1 MNLAS
6 ITNMPETMKPAALPE
21 IAWSSGTSSV
31 QGFAVETSDY
41 KQGVVI
47 YIYPS
52 DGKLSRLNVNT
63 QQVVF
68 NKPGNFPWS
77 SILRDSGQLL
87 IEKIRS
93 FAVLDDAW
101 DGECAKAPTAK
112 AIQEAEDFIYL
123 LKDRHILDEI
133 KQPIVSLMNDGEINF
148 WWNLP
153 EARFDIGFYGSGIY
167 SYYAKIKDKEFGE
180 DDKEFS
186 NIEFD
191 LQLLVI
197 LLMGF
202 QCALSKMKR

>member
-6 ITNMPETMKPAALPE
+6 ITNMPETMKPAALLE

-41 KQGVVI
+41 KQCVVR
-47 YIYPS
+47 
-52 DGKLSRLNVNT
+52 KLSRLNVNT

-77 SILRDSGQLL
+77 TILRDSGQLL
-87 IEKIRS
+87 IEKVRS

>member
-6 ITNMPETMKPAALPE
+6 ITNMPETMKPAALLE

-41 KQGVVI
+41 KQCVVR
-47 YIYPS
+47 
-52 DGKLSRLNVNT
+52 KLSRLNVNT

-87 IEKIRS
+87 IEKVRS

>member
-6 ITNMPETMKPAALPE
+6 VMNVPETMKSATLLE
-21 IAWSSGTSSV
+21 VAWNSGTSSV
-31 QGFAVETSDY
+31 QGFAVESSDY

-52 DGKLSRLNVNT
+52 AGKFSRLNVNT

-68 NKPGNFPWS
+68 NKSESVPWNS
-77 SILRDSGQLL
+77 TLRDSGQLL
-87 IEKIRS
+87 IEKVRS
-93 FAVLDDAW
+93 FAVLEDTW

>member
-1 MNLAS
+1 MNV
-6 ITNMPETMKPAALPE
+6 PETMKSATLLE
-21 IAWSSGTSSV
+21 VAWNSGTSSV
-31 QGFAVETSDY
+31 QGFAVESSDY

-52 DGKLSRLNVNT
+52 DGKFSRLNVNT

-68 NKPGNFPWS
+68 NKSESVPWNS
-77 SILRDSGQLL
+77 TLRDSGQLL
-87 IEKIRS
+87 IEKVRS
-93 FAVLDDAW
+93 FAVLEDTW

>member
-1 MNLAS
+1 
-6 ITNMPETMKPAALPE
+6 MPETMKPAALLE

-41 KQGVVI
+41 KQCVVI

-52 DGKLSRLNVNT
+52 DGKFSRLNVNT

-87 IEKIRS
+87 IEKVRS

-148 WWNLP
+148 SDYL
-153 EARFDIGFYGSGIY
+153 
-167 SYYAKIKDKEFGE
+167 
-180 DDKEFS
+180 
-186 NIEFD
+186 
-191 LQLLVI
+191 
-197 LLMGF
+197 
-202 QCALSKMKR
+202 

>member
-6 ITNMPETMKPAALPE
+6 ITNMPETMKPAALLE

-41 KQGVVI
+41 KQCVVR
-47 YIYPS
+47 
-52 DGKLSRLNVNT
+52 KLSRLNVNT

-87 IEKIRS
+87 IEKVRS

-167 SYYAKIKDKEFGE
+167 SYYAKIKDQEFGE

>member
-6 ITNMPETMKPAALPE
+6 VMNVPETMKSATLLE
-21 IAWSSGTSSV
+21 VAWNSGTSSV
-31 QGFAVETSDY
+31 QGFAVESSDY

-52 DGKLSRLNVNT
+52 DGKFSRLNVNT

-68 NKPGNFPWS
+68 NKSESVPWNS
-77 SILRDSGQLL
+77 TLRDSGQLL
-87 IEKIRS
+87 IEKVRS
-93 FAVLDDAW
+93 FAVLEDTW